1 MVFCPS
7 VGPFFEDSLSGLDSF
22 VDAFNNDVKAFLGAI
37 VYSFVV
43 FVSR

>member
-1 MVFCPS
+1 MFCPS
-7 VGPFFEDSLSGLDSF
+7 DGSFLENSLSGLDSF